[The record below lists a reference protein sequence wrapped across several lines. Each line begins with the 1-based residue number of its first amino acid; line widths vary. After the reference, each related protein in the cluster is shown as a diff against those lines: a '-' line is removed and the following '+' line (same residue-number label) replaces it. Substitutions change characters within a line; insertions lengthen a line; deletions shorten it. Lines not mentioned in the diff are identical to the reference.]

1 MISRRLPTDVVTY
14 RLPEPRTPGITV
26 QGFMACPVAVLQLL
40 SPVQLLY
47 QSAVYEMAF
56 AQTQADLR
64 PSLPERDLLAVW
76 N

>member
-1 MISRRLPTDVVTY
+1 
-14 RLPEPRTPGITV
+14 
-26 QGFMACPVAVLQLL
+26 MACPVAVLQML